1 MFSFRNIRNFN
12 KLELD
17 ELERVKLRTRA
28 RLGLNIDF

>member
-1 MFSFRNIRNFN
+1 MGNIKNFK